1 MTSSATASVDQP
13 QSMKRV
19 LAAGFLGT
27 TVEYYDF
34 FIYGTAAALVF
45 PKLFFPELGESAG
58 VAASFATFGVA
69 FFARPVGGIL
79 FGHIGDRVGRKTT
92 LVATLILMGLA
103 TVAIGLLPTG
113 KTIGI
118 WAPILLVLLRF
129 AQGLAVGGEWASA
142 ALFVGEY
149 APKEKRAL
157 YALSPTL
164 GTSAGLL
171 LSTLTFL
178 ITGYSMST
186 ETFMDWGWRV
196 PFLLSVVLV
205 AVGLFVRLSIAETP
219 IFREAMARADKIEA
233 SKAPLVQL
241 FRNQFKETL
250 LASGAVMMWLAFFY
264 LGAVYLTNYC
274 TTNLGFTRNTMLTIN
289 LIGVGFDIV
298 GTIAG
303 AVLADRLGRRAVMGF
318 ANGAA
323 VVWAFCLFPVVNIGS
338 ELAVGIA
345 VSVTLLLVGLACGPT
360 TALIPEV
367 FRTSY
372 RSTGTGV
379 AFNLGSVVAGAI
391 PPILAAPLL
400 AAYGPN
406 GLGSMMALIA
416 AVATVS
422 VLLMRETAG
431 LALHEAGAP
440 SGVRAEDR
448 PVPPAGIR
456 AQQP

>member
-1 MTSSATASVDQP
+1 MPQSATLAKDPP
-13 QSMKRV
+13 QSLRRV

-45 PKLFFPELGESAG
+45 PKLFFPELGASAG

-69 FFARPVGGIL
+69 FLARPLGGIL
-79 FGHIGDRVGRKTT
+79 FGYIGDKVGRKTT
-92 LVATLILMGLA
+92 LVATLILMGVA

-113 KTIGI
+113 EAIGI
-118 WAPILLVLLRF
+118 WAPILLVVLRF
-129 AQGLAVGGEWASA
+129 AQGLAVGGEWSSA

-171 LSTLTFL
+171 LSTITFL

-186 ETFMDWGWRV
+186 ETFMAWGWRV

-205 AVGLFVRLSIAETP
+205 AVGLFIRLGIAETP
-219 IFREAMARADKIEA
+219 IFREAMQRADKIEA
-233 SKAPLVQL
+233 AKVPLVEL
-241 FRNQFKETL
+241 FRRQWRETL
-250 LASGAVMMWLAFFY
+250 LASGSVMMWLSFFY

-274 TTNLGFTRNTMLTIN
+274 TTTLGFSRNTMLTIN
-289 LIGVGFDIV
+289 LVGVGFDII
-298 GTIAG
+298 GTVIG
-303 AVLADRLGRRAVMGF
+303 AILADKLGRRVVMGF

-323 VVWAFCLFPVVNIGS
+323 IIWAFMLFPIVNTGNV
-338 ELAVGIA
+338 LLVGVA

-379 AFNLGSVVAGAI
+379 AFNLGSVVGGAI

-400 AAYGPN
+400 AAYGSI
-406 GLGSMMALIA
+406 GIGTMMAIIA

-422 VLLMRETAG
+422 ILMLRETAG
-431 LALHEAGAP
+431 TGLHEAGHA
-440 SGVRAEDR
+440 GGAETGEGADIDSALR
-448 PVPPAGIR
+448 T
-456 AQQP
+456 QSS